1 MSILNKISLI
11 LGKEKISLILGKET
25 GLKQSVL
32 PLSILSGIVLI
43 LFFLIVG
50 DLREFFEAGGP
61 VLWGILLVTMIMWT
75 LIIERFWYFRNLMPA
90 LSNKALNQWNDIS
103 NKGDWFSMRIRDQ
116 IISEVSAETRKFI
129 LTIETMMQILPLL
142 GLLGT
147 VVGMIKVFDVMTF
160 FGTGNARL
168 MASGVSQAT
177 IPTMAG
183 LVAAISGVYIANLL
197 KRKAED
203 EINKV
208 ADQLIIHE

>member
-1 MSILNKISLI
+1 MSVLNKLSSII
-11 LGKEKISLILGKET
+11 GKET
-25 GLKQSVL
+25 DLKQSAVS
-32 PLSILSGIVLI
+32 LSILAGLVLI
-43 LFFLIVG
+43 IFFIIAG

-75 LIIERFWYFRNLMPA
+75 LIIERFWYFKNLMPS
-90 LSNKALNQWNDIS
+90 LTSHALNQWSVVS
-103 NKGDWFSMRIRDQ
+103 NKGDWYSMRIRDQ
-116 IISEVSAETRKFI
+116 IISEVSAETKKFI

-183 LVAAISGVYIANLL
+183 LVAAISGLYIANLL
-197 KRKAED
+197 KRKADD
-203 EINKV
+203 EINKI
-208 ADQLIIHE
+208 ADQLTISE

>member
-1 MSILNKISLI
+1 MSILNKLSSII
-11 LGKEKISLILGKET
+11 GKET
-25 GLKQSVL
+25 DLNQSVL
-32 PLSILSGIVLI
+32 ILSVLTGLI
-43 LFFLIVG
+43 LTIFFLIIG
-50 DLREFFEAGGP
+50 QLREFFEAGGP

-75 LIIERFWYFRNLMPA
+75 LIIERFWYFNKLMPT
-90 LSNKALNQWNDIS
+90 LSDQALNQWKNIS

-147 VVGMIKVFDVMTF
+147 VVGMINVFDVMTF

>member
-1 MSILNKISLI
+1 MSILNKLSSII
-11 LGKEKISLILGKET
+11 EKET
-25 GLKQSVL
+25 DLKQSAL
-32 PLSILSGIVLI
+32 PLSILAGLVLI
-43 LFFLIVG
+43 IFFIISG

-75 LIIERFWYFRNLMPA
+75 LIIERFWYFENLMPS
-90 LSNKALNQWNDIS
+90 LTNDALNQWGAVS
-103 NKGDWFSMRIRDQ
+103 NKGDWYSMRIRDQ

-183 LVAAISGVYIANLL
+183 LVAAISGLYIANLL

-203 EINKV
+203 EINKI
-208 ADQLIIHE
+208 ADQLTISD

>member
-1 MSILNKISLI
+1 MSILNKIF
-11 LGKEKISLILGKET
+11 LILGKET
-25 GLKQSVL
+25 GVKQSLL

-75 LIIERFWYFRNLMPA
+75 LIIERFWYFKNLMPA

>member
-1 MSILNKISLI
+1 MSILN
-11 LGKEKISLILGKET
+11 KISLILGKET

-90 LSNKALNQWNDIS
+90 LSNKALNQWIDIS

>member
-1 MSILNKISLI
+1 MSILNKIY
-11 LGKEKISLILGKET
+11 LILGKET

>member
-1 MSILNKISLI
+1 MSILNKISSI
-11 LGKEKISLILGKET
+11 IGTET
-25 GLKQSVL
+25 DLKQSAL
-32 PLSILSGIVLI
+32 PLSILSGLVLI
-43 LFFLIVG
+43 LFFLIAG
-50 DLREFFEAGGP
+50 ELREFFEAGGP

-75 LIIERFWYFRNLMPA
+75 LIIERFWYFKNLMPA
-90 LSNKALNQWNDIS
+90 LSDKALNQWSNIS
-103 NKGDWFSMRIRDQ
+103 NMGDWFSMRIRDQ
-116 IISEVSAETRKFI
+116 IISEVSGETRKFL

>member
-1 MSILNKISLI
+1 MSILNKISSI
-11 LGKEKISLILGKET
+11 IGTET
-25 GLKQSVL
+25 DLKQSAL
-32 PLSILSGIVLI
+32 PLSILSGLVLI
-43 LFFLIVG
+43 LFFLFAG
-50 DLREFFEAGGP
+50 ELREFFEAGGP

-75 LIIERFWYFRNLMPA
+75 LIIERFWYFKNLMPA
-90 LSNKALNQWNDIS
+90 LSDKALNQWSNIS

-116 IISEVSAETRKFI
+116 IISEVSGETRKFL

>member
-1 MSILNKISLI
+1 MSYLKNFLSWFEVQSIGRETAIILAAFSLVGVGLVSLI
-11 LGKEKISLILGKET
+11 LPEIR
-25 GLKQSVL
+25 
-32 PLSILSGIVLI
+32 
-43 LFFLIVG
+43 
-50 DLREFFEAGGP
+50 DFFEVGGP
-61 VLWGILLVTMIMWT
+61 VLWGILLVTTIMWT
-75 LIIERFWYFRNLMPA
+75 LIIERFWFFQFLLPVRRHQAMSEWA
-90 LSNKALNQWNDIS
+90 AID

-116 IISEVSAETRKFI
+116 IISQVSVDTKKFL

-183 LVAAISGVYIANLL
+183 LVAAISGLYIANLL
-197 KRKAED
+197 KRKADD
-203 EINKV
+203 EVSRV
-208 ADQLIIHE
+208 ADKLVIE

>member
-1 MSILNKISLI
+1 MSILNKLSSII
-11 LGKEKISLILGKET
+11 GKET
-25 GLKQSVL
+25 DLKQSAL
-32 PLSILSGIVLI
+32 SLSILAGLVLI
-43 LFFLIVG
+43 IFFVIAG

-75 LIIERFWYFRNLMPA
+75 LIIERFWYFKNLMPS
-90 LSNKALNQWNDIS
+90 LTNDALNQWS
-103 NKGDWFSMRIRDQ
+103 TVSSKGDWYSMRIRDQ

-183 LVAAISGVYIANLL
+183 LVAAISGLYIANLL

-203 EINKV
+203 EINKI
-208 ADQLIIHE
+208 ADQLTISE

>member
-1 MSILNKISLI
+1 MSILNKISSI
-11 LGKEKISLILGKET
+11 IGTET
-25 GLKQSVL
+25 DLKQSAL
-32 PLSILSGIVLI
+32 PLSILSGLVLI
-43 LFFLIVG
+43 IFFLIAG
-50 DLREFFEAGGP
+50 ELREFFEAGGP

-75 LIIERFWYFRNLMPA
+75 LIIERFWYFKNLMPA
-90 LSNKALNQWNDIS
+90 LSDKALNQWSNIS

-116 IISEVSAETRKFI
+116 IISEVSGETRKFL

-183 LVAAISGVYIANLL
+183 LVAAISGVDIANLL